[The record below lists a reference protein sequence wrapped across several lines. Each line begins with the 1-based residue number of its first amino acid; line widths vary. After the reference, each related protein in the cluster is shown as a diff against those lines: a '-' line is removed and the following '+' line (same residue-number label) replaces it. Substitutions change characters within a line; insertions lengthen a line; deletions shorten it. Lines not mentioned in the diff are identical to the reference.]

1 MFASFWCFVNLGLWF
16 SCFWGKGFAP
26 RGGLLPWEFCVCSW
40 GVCFLGSFLWACV
53 CINGLF
59 TPFRTYR
66 RKRMPMNNLAI
77 AGNFFLF
84 IEVLERFQ
92 VVYGTFWIE
101 LFLACHRTCGIFLI
115 IAGIRVGSG
124 GFHL

>member
-1 MFASFWCFVNLGLWF
+1 
-16 SCFWGKGFAP
+16 
-26 RGGLLPWEFCVCSW
+26 
-40 GVCFLGSFLWACV
+40 
-53 CINGLF
+53 
-59 TPFRTYR
+59 
-66 RKRMPMNNLAI
+66 MPMNNLAI

-115 IAGIRVGSG
+115 RTGI
-124 GFHL
+124 